1 MTFSEP
7 PVVPLAILAAA
18 LLVLPASASAR
29 RLRALGPPRPH
40 RSPKPRRRVLVLAAC
55 VLVGLL
61 GGPAALIAT
70 AMVGT
75 VVGRGIRAR
84 ARRRSRL
91 AATSAVADG
100 LAAFV
105 AELKAGAHPAA
116 AAAGAAQDAEEP
128 AATVLTGIASTARL
142 GGDVTTAL
150 DTMSRTRPEL
160 TSALGPLAR
169 AWSLSDH
176 HGVPLADVLDAVRR
190 DLERRVAFTGQVA
203 ARMAGPQA
211 SAAVLAGL
219 PLFGVLLGELS
230 GAHPLHVLT
239 STGVGQVLL
248 VAGALLICA
257 GLLWSARL
265 TDQAAKS

>member
-1 MTFSEP
+1 MALSDP
-7 PVVPLAILAAA
+7 PVVPLAVLAAA
-18 LLVLPASASAR
+18 LLVLPASAAAR
-29 RLRALGPPRPH
+29 RLRALGPPRPR
-40 RSPKPRRRVLVLAAC
+40 RSPRSRRPVLVLTAC

-61 GGPAALIAT
+61 GGPAALVAT

-75 VVGRGIRAR
+75 VLWRGIQAR
-84 ARRRSRL
+84 AGQRSRL

-116 AAAGAAQDAEEP
+116 AATGAAQDAQEP
-128 AATVLTGIASTARL
+128 AATVLAGIASTARL
-142 GGDVTTAL
+142 GGDVNTAL
-150 DTMSRTRPEL
+150 NTMSRASPEL
-160 TSALGPLAR
+160 ASALGPLAR
-169 AWSLSDH
+169 AWALADH
-176 HGVPLADVLDAVRR
+176 HGVPLAHVLDAVRR
-190 DLERRVAFTGQVA
+190 DLERRVTFTGQVT

-219 PLFGVLLGELS
+219 PLFGIALGELS

-239 STGVGQVLL
+239 STAVGQVLL
-248 VAGALLICA
+248 VVGALLISA

-265 TDQAAKS
+265 TDQAVR